1 MIYDIFYISDGS
13 IDIEK
18 WNNFKNRFP
27 LARKI
32 ENVNSYNDIKS
43 KSFTKFFWIVWD
55 DLEITDDFKFEYRIS
70 EWDEQYIHVFKNGS
84 YYNGVCLFSKDITVS
99 DREFKNRFFINKKEI
114 DISASNYTIVDYDII
129 LA

>member
-55 DLEITDDFKFEYRIS
+55 DLGQGLELIKLDT
-70 EWDEQYIHVFKNGS
+70 
-84 YYNGVCLFSKDITVS
+84 L
-99 DREFKNRFFINKKEI
+99 
-114 DISASNYTIVDYDII
+114 II
-129 LA
+129 MSTTAMQK